1 MSADLVPA
9 SASAPQPEP
18 DEVVI
23 RPSQVINYGVYLSA
37 ALQMG
42 FCAALFAL
50 LRHYWPMLSTIFL
63 AIPLVA
69 ILGVATLAWLK
80 TATTSYHFAKSRL
93 TWRTGILSRNAESL
107 ELYRVADVTMRQPLF
122 QRLFGVGR
130 IVISSA
136 DANHREV
143 VLEGVP
149 RPDQFRGWLTDQ
161 VQQTR
166 RDRGMREIQM
176 DQL

>member
-1 MSADLVPA
+1 MTIDLAPA
-9 SASAPQPEP
+9 P
-18 DEVVI
+18 DELTI
-23 RPSQVINYGVYLSA
+23 RPSQVINYGAYLSA
-37 ALQMG
+37 AVQMAV
-42 FCAALFAL
+42 CAALFAV
-50 LRHYWPMLSTIFL
+50 LRSHWPTLSTVIL

-69 ILGVATLAWLK
+69 ILGLATLTWLK
-80 TATTSYHFAKSRL
+80 TASTSYHFAQGRL
-93 TWRTGILSRNAESL
+93 TWRAGALSRTADSL
-107 ELYRVADVTMRQPLF
+107 ELYRVADVTMRQSLF

-130 IVISSA
+130 IILSTA

-149 RPDQFRGWLTDQ
+149 RPDRFRAWLTDA

-166 RDRGMREIQM
+166 RERGMNEVQM

>member
-1 MSADLVPA
+1 MTTDLDPG
-9 SASAPQPEP
+9 P
-18 DEVVI
+18 DDLVI
-23 RPSQVINYGVYLSA
+23 RPSQVINYGAYLSA
-37 ALQMG
+37 AVQMAV
-42 FCAALFAL
+42 CAVLFAV
-50 LRHYWPMLSTIFL
+50 LRQHWTLSPVIL

-69 ILGVATLAWLK
+69 ILGLATLTWLK
-80 TATTSYHFAKSRL
+80 TASTSYHFAKSRL
-93 TWRTGILSRNAESL
+93 TWRTGLLSRSAESL
-107 ELYRVADVTMRQPLF
+107 ELYRVADVTMNQTLF

-130 IVISSA
+130 IVLRTA

-149 RPDQFRGWLTDQ
+149 GPDRFRDWLTDA

-166 RDRGMREIQM
+166 RERGMREIQT

>member
-1 MSADLVPA
+1 MSTDLIPA
-9 SASAPQPEP
+9 P
-18 DEVVI
+18 DDLTI
-23 RPSQVINYGVYLSA
+23 RPSQVINYGAYLWA
-37 ALQMG
+37 AVQMAV
-42 FCAALFAL
+42 CAALFAV
-50 LRHYWPMLSTIFL
+50 LRRYWPMLSVIIL

-69 ILGVATLAWLK
+69 ILGLATLTWLK

-93 TWRTGILSRNAESL
+93 TWRTGILSRSTESL
-107 ELYRVADVTMRQPLF
+107 ELYRVADVTMRQSLF

-149 RPDQFRGWLTDQ
+149 GPDRFRDWLTDA
-161 VQQTR
+161 VQHTR
-166 RDRGMREIQM
+166 RERGMREIQM